1 MSEMCQDLGRKNK
14 MVGREMRKKISL
26 QKELQSEREAAY
38 VPNKYI
44 MKYHIAI
51 FLEEKFRAKVKTV
64 VLLYL

>member
-26 QKELQSEREAAY
+26 QKELQSERGSLCTQQIHNE
-38 VPNKYI
+38 I
-44 MKYHIAI
+44 HIAI

>member
-26 QKELQSEREAAY
+26 QKELQSERGSLCTQQIHNEI
-38 VPNKYI
+38 P
-44 MKYHIAI
+44 HCI